1 LFVLNSSNEDLVSNV
16 DAKSV
21 IFIFSELFLVIQ
33 VEKVNSSAS
42 VSFSSSFLVLEDLNT
57 LIFTFV
63 IFSLEL
69 RLMSVGNEDKCG
81 S

>member
-1 LFVLNSSNEDLVSNV
+1 LLVFNSSNEDLVSNV